1 MRRYELVYIFDPA
14 LDPGAV
20 AGKLDTFHTALG
32 GEVAKIDHWGAR
44 QLAYPIRKSRSG
56 YYVVVRLS
64 ASPEGLPEFERL
76 VRLDQ
81 ETLRYLVVADERLP
95 TSGESILATAHSP
108 QEVAPETE
116 GEAAPGGESGVAV
129 GGDPADAAG
138 QGAESAAAEGG
149 DSDGSDGVAEE
160 GAGEG
165 AGEAAGAD
173 AEGAGEEAADGEGT
187 TDGEGLAGRAP
198 GEGDVGEAPRLL
210 ARSGPPHYADVRG
223 RGRRRDGP
231 PIVRLNYKD
240 VATLS
245 RFLND
250 QGKILPKRTTRV
262 TARFQ
267 RKLGTAVK
275 RARFLAL
282 LPYVRDHAS

>member
-1 MRRYELVYIFDPA
+1 MRPYELVYIFDPA
-14 LDPGAV
+14 LEPGAV
-20 AGKLDTFHTALG
+20 EEKLEAFHAALG
-32 GEVAKIDHWGAR
+32 GEVAKVDHWGAR
-44 QLAYPIRKSRSG
+44 RLAYPIRKLRSG

-64 ASPEGLPEFERL
+64 ARPEPLPEFERL
-76 VRLDQ
+76 VKLDQ
-81 ETLRYLVVADERLP
+81 ETLRYLVVADEGLP
-95 TSGESILATAHSP
+95 TSGESILAAVRQVPEGAPEEEAGDAS
-108 QEVAPETE
+108 QEVGDVGRVAE
-116 GEAAPGGESGVAV
+116 G
-129 GGDPADAAG
+129 
-138 QGAESAAAEGG
+138 AAADGG
-149 DSDGSDGVAEE
+149 ASDGAAAE

-165 AGEAAGAD
+165 AGPDAGANTD
-173 AEGAGEEAADGEGT
+173 AGAEEAADG
-187 TDGEGLAGRAP
+187 DAPAGRAP
-198 GEGDVGEAPRLL
+198 GEDETGRAPRLG
-210 ARSGPPHYADVRG
+210 AWSGPPEYAEVRG

-282 LPYVRDHAS
+282 LPYVREHGS